1 MLADAILRP
10 LKRLLRRGLSQAGF
24 QVVRT
29 STLPLRCVPRY
40 QASPSA
46 NWAAGKPVFRCR
58 CQCRSDQAA
67 ASRRHLL
74 DEPLGQ
80 CLGQRSDGELLL
92 VAQDRAHR
100 SQNVQDQRRG
110 ESGCVRLHRALL
122 QSQTQTLKDRL
133 YEPHGVREA
142 GWISLTAC
150 HPNRVQAKR
159 SIGLVG
165 ARVAISGEKRAALR
179 LAETREAVSDR
190 SIV

>member
-29 STLPLRCVPRY
+29 STMCSTIS
-40 QASPSA
+40 ASPSA

-142 GWISLTAC
+142 AWISLTAC

-165 ARVAISGEKRAALR
+165 ARVAISGEKKELP
-179 LAETREAVSDR
+179 
-190 SIV
+190 